1 MGLTKALRN
10 QAYHWFSLGIFF
22 QNTEK
27 IVRAIYYM
35 EGRDIF
41 FSRLVSFG
49 EEAGLTLVN
58 VFSFRLTFKGRTSFH

>member
-49 EEAGLTLVN
+49 EELA
-58 VFSFRLTFKGRTSFH
+58 